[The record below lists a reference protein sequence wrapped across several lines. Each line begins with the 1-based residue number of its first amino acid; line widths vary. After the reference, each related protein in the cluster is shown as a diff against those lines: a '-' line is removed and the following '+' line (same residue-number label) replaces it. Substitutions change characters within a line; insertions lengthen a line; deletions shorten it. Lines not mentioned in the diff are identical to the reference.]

1 MAELKTAAQLAK
13 EGYLSSVKYMTIKD
27 KEISEISSDNLT
39 KLTSIVTD
47 RVTINNMS
55 PMSHLTMGAILA
67 SVQSE
72 ELLLNGMWL
81 GLWTETLV
89 TAMSRVQ
96 TVTLE
101 HVTLDPELLAA
112 YDGQGRCTKLEL
124 GGDVMRQY
132 RTRLREWAGDRGWR
146 VTWDTWGWLVMEK

>member
-112 YDGQGRCTKLEL
+112 YDGQGRCTKLQL
-124 GGDVMRQY
+124 GGDTMRQY
-132 RTRLREWAGDRGWR
+132 RPRFREWAGTRRWR

>member
-1 MAELKTAAQLAK
+1 MPALECPLGADCKKGPDRSTWKTFNIFN
-13 EGYLSSVKYMTIKD
+13 MTQ
-27 KEISEISSDNLT
+27 
-39 KLTSIVTD
+39 
-47 RVTINNMS
+47 
-55 PMSHLTMGAILA
+55 MSHDAIGAILA

-72 ELLLNGMWL
+72 MLVLNEMWL
-81 GLWTETLV
+81 GNENTRTLV

-96 TVTLE
+96 SVTLE

-132 RTRLREWAGDRGWR
+132 RPRFREWAGTRRWR